1 MTQLPYGDVQRDLT
15 NLCEK
20 RVRDSIISVMQLG
33 ETPGEK
39 LMIAIAG
46 ATAALSAMGG
56 AWDGYKGNPENP
68 LGALDAAEYDHNLSR
83 LVELAKGVHMN
94 DEQRNEQRNSFVYGN
109 TKIENVN
116 VTREMVEEI
125 SHRMPRETTRG

>member
-15 NLCEK
+15 RLCEQ
-20 RVRDSIISVMQLG
+20 RVHDSIISVMQLG

-46 ATAALSAMGG
+46 ATAALGAMGG

-68 LGALDAAEYDHNLSR
+68 LGALDAAEIVIKL
-83 LVELAKGVHMN
+83 L
-94 DEQRNEQRNSFVYGN
+94 
-109 TKIENVN
+109 
-116 VTREMVEEI
+116 REAQ
-125 SHRMPRETTRG
+125 P